1 MKLIVGLIFLLLP
14 IVVQATT
21 WVKSEV
27 DDPIFEGK
35 KCSVQEPASFGS
47 YIYSWPSKYDQVF
60 WPSTEQNGIWFCEES
75 GFTAL
80 MGDFSDMDST
90 EVEKI
95 NDYLLNNPPADST
108 IESKLN
114 YLEKIYSLRVV
125 DDAFNNRLLRILA
138 RWYQDLGNID
148 KANQYREGALEGI
161 ELGLKGDL
169 GEGQRLEYLY
179 LAANYNRQFG
189 NEKASDAYLLELS
202 SYIDTVQ
209 DENIEGYAEYLK
221 DLSKETKFIKKGG
234 LLDPEL
240 PEEINKGEVD

>member
-14 IVVQATT
+14 IVMQATT

-27 DDPIFEGK
+27 DDPIFNGK

-60 WPSTEQNGIWFCEES
+60 WPSTDQHGIWFCGES

-80 MGDFSDMDST
+80 MGDFSDIGSD

-95 NDYLLNNPPADST
+95 KDYLLNNPPKDST
-108 IESKLN
+108 IETKLS
-114 YLEKIYSLRVV
+114 YLKKIYSLREV

-138 RWYQDLGNID
+138 RWNQDLGNIE
-148 KANQYREGALEGI
+148 KANQYRKKALDGI
-161 ELGLKGDL
+161 ELGLKGEQ

-189 NEKASDAYLLELS
+189 NKEASDAYLVRLS
-202 SYIDTVQ
+202 SYIDKVQ

-221 DLSKETKFIKKGG
+221 DLSTETRFIKKGG
-234 LLDPEL
+234 VLDPEL
-240 PEEINKGEVD
+240 PEGINKVK